1 MADAEALAERAAG
14 PLLED
19 EALRGDLTDEGFGP
33 LLDWA
38 TNALTAAAE
47 RVAAEPDAERRM
59 DDAGAAVKATLQ
71 AAVQAAQGHARAD
84 TLALLRD
91 PLVARSPLGR
101 ARVAAVAYRLGG
113 DADRNATRL
122 AQALKG
128 VRP

>member
-1 MADAEALAERAAG
+1 MADAEALARSAAE

-19 EALRGDLTDEGFGP
+19 EALRGDLTDEGYGP

-47 RVAAEPDAERRM
+47 RVATAPDAERRM
-59 DDAGAAVKATLQ
+59 EDAGAAVKATLQ
-71 AAVQAAQGHARAD
+71 AAVQAAQGHTRAD
-84 TLALLRD
+84 SQALLRD
-91 PLVARSPLGR
+91 PLVARSSLAR

-113 DADRNATRL
+113 DADRNAIRL
-122 AQALKG
+122 AKALRE